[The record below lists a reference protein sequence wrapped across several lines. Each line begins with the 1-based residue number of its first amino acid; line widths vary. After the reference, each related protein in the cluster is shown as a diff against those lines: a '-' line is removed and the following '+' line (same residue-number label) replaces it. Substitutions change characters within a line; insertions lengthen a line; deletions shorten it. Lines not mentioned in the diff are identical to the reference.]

1 MMSDQV
7 GKIIGWIAIVLSV
20 IGFIIW
26 HVPLGIAAM
35 ILGAIG
41 LASPQKGINWTAV
54 AFGAIAVIV
63 GII

>member
-1 MMSDQV
+1 MMTAQI
-7 GKIIGWIAIVLSV
+7 GKIIGWIAIALSV

-26 HVPLGIAAM
+26 SIPLGIVSM

-41 LASPQKGINWTAV
+41 LISPEKGINWTAI
-54 AFGAIAVIV
+54 ALGAIAVII

>member
-7 GKIIGWIAIVLSV
+7 GKVIGWIAMALSV
-20 IGFIIW
+20 IGFVVW

-41 LASPQKGINWTAV
+41 LASTQKGINWTAV
-54 AFGAIAVIV
+54 AFGAIAVII